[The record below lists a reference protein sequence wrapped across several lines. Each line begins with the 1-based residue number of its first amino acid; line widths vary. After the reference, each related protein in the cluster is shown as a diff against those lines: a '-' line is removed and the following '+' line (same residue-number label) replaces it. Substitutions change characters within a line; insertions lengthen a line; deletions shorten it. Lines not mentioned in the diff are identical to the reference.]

1 MRESS
6 LRVVVVADRPRTGRT
21 LRAKLEGAGVDVC
34 AKVNTSAAAVSAM
47 LSERPDVC
55 LVDAALADDALA
67 AVAMITRRGGDAPVV
82 MLGRDPSDQDML
94 DAIAAG
100 ASGFLPEDLPPA
112 RLKPA
117 LRDVSTGRSAF
128 PRRLGALLV
137 AALRDK
143 AASGATQGA
152 VPANDQQPLSGS

>member
-6 LRVVVVADRPRTGRT
+6 LRVLVVADRPRTSRT
-21 LRAKLEGAGVDVC
+21 LCAKLEGAGIDVC
-34 AKVNTSAAAVSAM
+34 SNVDTSAKAVSAM

-82 MLGRDPSDQDML
+82 MLGQDPSDQDML

-143 AASGATQGA
+143 AAAGADTGC
-152 VPANDQQPLSGS
+152 GTG

>member
-1 MRESS
+1 
-6 LRVVVVADRPRTGRT
+6 
-21 LRAKLEGAGVDVC
+21 
-34 AKVNTSAAAVSAM
+34 
-47 LSERPDVC
+47 
-55 LVDAALADDALA
+55 
-67 AVAMITRRGGDAPVV
+67 

-143 AASGATQGA
+143 AAAGPIRDA
-152 VPANDQQPLSGS
+152 VPADDQPPLRGS